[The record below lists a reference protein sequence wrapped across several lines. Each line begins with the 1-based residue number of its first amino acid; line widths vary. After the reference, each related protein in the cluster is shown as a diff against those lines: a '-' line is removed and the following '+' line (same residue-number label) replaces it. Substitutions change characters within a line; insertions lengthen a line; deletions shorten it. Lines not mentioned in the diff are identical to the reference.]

1 MLLGGC
7 VSWGCDNIYEGLESS
22 ERYGFDFCLLILSS
36 PVSSSS
42 NFFLTLSVGLS
53 ASLNVRIVYLD
64 IMRPFAESTL
74 LG

>member
-1 MLLGGC
+1 MTFKKKK
-7 VSWGCDNIYEGLESS
+7 N
-22 ERYGFDFCLLILSS
+22 
-36 PVSSSS
+36 PA
-42 NFFLTLSVGLS
+42 GLS

>member
-1 MLLGGC
+1 MRVLNLLRGAVC
-7 VSWGCDNIYEGLESS
+7 VWFGLTRSS
-22 ERYGFDFCLLILSS
+22 K
-36 PVSSSS
+36 VSSIVMTFIFQKK
-42 NFFLTLSVGLS
+42 NPAGLS

>member
-1 MLLGGC
+1 ML
-7 VSWGCDNIYEGLESS
+7 
-22 ERYGFDFCLLILSS
+22 
-36 PVSSSS
+36 
-42 NFFLTLSVGLS
+42 FLKKKSAGLS